1 MENVLLEF
9 TGNSEGAQIFR
20 HPITKRQVRA
30 GRNPMVRYVSVEQE
44 EVSYYMSLGLFR
56 LAHRGGVTTPVVARK
71 DSPMRIEPVFDDQPS
86 NNQPSSDFLSEENN
100 ETVVSFSNE
109 TVTDLGIGW
118 MDEEPVVPTEVIEE
132 NVNESVETTIEDTTV
147 SSEVVADSN
156 EKVARG
162 RPRK

>member
-30 GRNPMVRYVSVEQE
+30 GKNPMVRYVSVEPE

-56 LAHRGGVTTPVVARK
+56 LAHRGGTPSPVVTRRET
-71 DSPMRIEPVFDDQPS
+71 PMRIEPITEETPS
-86 NNQPSSDFLSEENN
+86 NDFLSEESS
-100 ETVVSFSNE
+100 ETVVSFDNE
-109 TVTDLGIGW
+109 PANDLGLGW
-118 MDEEPVVPTEVIEE
+118 MNEEPVVQIEVE
-132 NVNESVETTIEDTTV
+132 IEDTNTSV
-147 SSEVVADSN
+147 EPIIENTTDVATVVADQNS
-156 EKVARG
+156 KVARG

>member
-30 GRNPMVRYVSVEQE
+30 GRNPMVRYVSVEPE

-56 LAHRGGVTTPVVARK
+56 LAHRGGVATPVVTRK
-71 DSPMRIEPVFDDQPS
+71 DSPMRIEPIVDDQPS
-86 NNQPSSDFLSEENN
+86 NSAPSGDFLSEENS
-100 ETVVSFSNE
+100 ETVVSFANE
-109 TVTDLGIGW
+109 AVADLGIGW
-118 MDEEPVVPTEVIEE
+118 MDEEPVAPIEVIEE
-132 NVNESVETTIEDTTV
+132 NVNESVETTIEDTST
-147 SSEVVADSN
+147 SEVVVDSN
-156 EKVARG
+156 AKIARG